1 MIGLDMAVRPL
12 GLAIAVAACVAAST
26 PAFQA
31 PPQDTLTLNAP
42 GAGSAAARL
51 TRPSADRSPVVLIE
65 GGAPPDLDAALAAR
79 GVASVRADSAT
90 GEVDAQIAR
99 TVAWLELL
107 RNDERFPIVA
117 VLGAGDRTPLAAI
130 AARIA
135 RADGFVAA
143 DDAARK
149 DAAAEVA
156 KLIAPVLTS
165 HTAASDASQIADFVR
180 DLPALGRRGS
190 SRSRPYG
197 PRRSLRHAVLATIGG
212 TRVAIEY
219 GQPSKRGRTIWGVLV
234 PWNQIWMP
242 GADEATTLTTDRDIA
257 IGSVTVPGGDHTF
270 YVWPDRQRT
279 QLVVS
284 NDVGQF
290 HTVYDA
296 RKELGRVD
304 LTMTERSDAVEL
316 LTFALESRG
325 AAGVLKMM
333 WDTREYT
340 APIAIKGPR

>member
-1 MIGLDMAVRPL
+1 MNARTF
-12 GLAIAVAACVAAST
+12 GLAIAVAALAGPMFQT
-26 PAFQA
+26 PAQE
-31 PPQDTLTLNAP
+31 TLTLSAP
-42 GAGSAAARL
+42 GRGGATARL
-51 TRPSADRSPVVLIE
+51 TKPAVDRSPVVLMMAD
-65 GGAPPDLDAALAAR
+65 GAVSPDLDAALAAQ
-79 GVASVRADSAT
+79 GIASVRADPAP
-90 GEVDAQIAR
+90 GDDDAQIAR
-99 TVAWLELL
+99 AVAWLEML

-117 VLGAGDRTPLAAI
+117 VLGAGDRTRIAAI

-143 DDAARK
+143 TDGARK
-149 DAAAEVA
+149 DASPEMAS
-156 KLIAPVLTS
+156 LIAPVMTARA
-165 HTAASDASQIADFVR
+165 AASDASRVADFVR

-190 SRSRPYG
+190 SRARPYG
-197 PRRSLRHAVLATIGG
+197 PRRSLRTAAIATIGG
-212 TRVAIEY
+212 ARVAVEY

-242 GADEATTLTTDRDIA
+242 GADEATTLTTDREIRL
-257 IGSVTVPGGDHTF
+257 GTLTVPAGDHTF

-304 LTMTERSDAVEL
+304 LTMSERPDAVEL
-316 LTFALESRG
+316 LTFTIESRG
-325 AAGVLKMM
+325 DVGVLKMM
-333 WDTREYT
+333 WDTREY
-340 APIAIKGPR
+340 AAAIR